1 MTKIVRIYQKISEK
15 DSDEKKEMQK
25 IIVNI

>member
-15 DSDEKKEMQK
+15 GSDKKKEMQK